1 MHHCFKESGKHTP
14 WVVLIQLKCDDGQ
27 MHTYKSVKQLS
38 RQHLPFFCLV
48 SAPVSFTSY
57 WYEWNIIYPK
67 TFKNIIFT
75 STSFKLKKSGSLSYV
90 AWSVGGG
97 AGLALSP
104 EPIPGLWT
112 GFLESIH
119 CGGIHCSALIQRERD
134 LALPQVGM
142 PNLVNFPRKALTS
155 LRSG

>member
-38 RQHLPFFCLV
+38 RQHLPFFRLV
-48 SAPVSFTSY
+48 SAPISFTSY

-75 STSFKLKKSGSLSYV
+75 STSFKLKKSGFLSCV
-90 AWSVGGG
+90 AWSVGGS
-97 AGLALSP
+97 GLALSP

-119 CGGIHCSALIQRERD
+119 SIDILVYIDTLLSLDTEREG
-134 LALPQVGM
+134 LGPASSWYAKPC
-142 PNLVNFPRKALTS
+142 
-155 LRSG
+155 